1 MNFNLIVVEAFLSH
15 GKGDVIS
22 DAAEVAKYVDSEWQG
37 HFVKSAAPAASA
49 TKPATKGDAA
59 AK

>member
-1 MNFNLIVVEAFLSH
+1 MNFNLTVVEAFLSH
-15 GKGDVIS
+15 SKGDVIN
-22 DAAEVAKYVDSEWQG
+22 DAAQVAQYVDSEWQG